1 MGLKEIFSGEARAEK
16 KALKEKLSKATDF
29 KDFPLLLHV
38 KPREKYV
45 FHSDYFTIDRQYA
58 TIMSFQHID
67 GGTDGYPAFWGIGRI
82 PQGLDPDITTI
93 CFEQTRRMTKAWIDG
108 HLSTAESVADKNAG
122 EQAENGVSTTK
133 AKSNRKLQDLEEIGQ
148 ELNNN
153 AAYLQCYFKVMVKAP
168 TLEKLDK
175 AVDQMSQRYIDVF
188 STLSAG
194 AYMGRQRDELT
205 NLFAKNSSKIGRK
218 YYFTSTEFAGNYN
231 LVTHGMEDPNG
242 EYIGRMYGDVNNS
255 AVIFETNTYNHHIV
269 VANEFYN
276 EKLKR
281 TPMADYWGS
290 KLSQSCM
297 MHNGRVAH
305 IILDAC
311 DLDVLGPKFKNLTYR
326 IDMNSGDLNMFE
338 MFGDT
343 ENELSIFPTQ
353 MQKLILMAEQAYETT
368 ESDRSIIRGSLE
380 EIATK
385 FYIDNKMWYENAA
398 ELRHRIRVVGIPH
411 RSVPK
416 LEMFSSYLDT
426 EHKKALNAGSRDEE
440 RIHALGVLKATFKNM
455 LTSNGDLFNT
465 TTTSVIDGA
474 RDGRRVIYD
483 FSKLRPRGD
492 GIMMAQ
498 LVNII
503 GFALGNVMKNDVVIF
518 HGTELIADRVKPFIR
533 EQLNM
538 MYARGG
544 RAVFLYNDI
553 DKALNDGKFSGFE
566 KADYTVF
573 GTMTPTQV
581 DLYQEKLG
589 RSIPNDLINLIS
601 KKNSKIAYLRRG
613 FSNVVFEQD
622 LLLGMKKF
630 DEKGARI

>member
-1 MGLKEIFSGEARAEK
+1 MSLKELFDKDAKAEK
-16 KALKEKLSKATDF
+16 KALKEKISKAKDF
-29 KDFPLLLHV
+29 KNFPFLMKI

-45 FHSDYFTIDRQYA
+45 FHSDYFTIDGQYA
-58 TIMSFQHID
+58 TIMSFLHTD
-67 GGTDGYPAFWGIGRI
+67 GATDGYPAFWGIGRI

-93 CFEQTRRMTKAWIDG
+93 CFEQTRRMSKAWVDG

-133 AKSNRKLQDLEEIGQ
+133 AKSNRKIQDLAEIGV

-153 AAYLQCYFKVMVKAP
+153 ASYLQCYFKVMIKAP

-175 AVDQMSQRYIDVF
+175 AVDTMTQRYMDIF
-188 STLSAG
+188 STLTA
-194 AYMGRQRDELT
+194 APYMGRQRQELT
-205 NLFAKNSSKIGRK
+205 NLFTKNASKIGRK

-242 EYIGRMYGDVNNS
+242 EYVGRMYGDVNNS
-255 AVIFETNTYNHHIV
+255 AVIFETNNYGHHVV

-297 MHNGRVAH
+297 MHNGTVAH
-305 IILDAC
+305 IILDVC
-311 DLDVLGPKFKNLTYR
+311 DLDVLGPKFKNITYK
-326 IDMNSGDLNMFE
+326 IDMNQGDLNMFE
-338 MFGDT
+338 MFGDDKD
-343 ENELSIFPTQ
+343 ELSVFPTQ

-385 FYIDNKMWYENAA
+385 FYVDNRMWYENAA
-398 ELRHRIRVVGIPH
+398 ELRHRLRVVGIPH
-411 RSVPK
+411 KSIPK
-416 LEMFSSYLDT
+416 LEMFASYLDT
-426 EHKKALNAGSRDEE
+426 EHKKALSASTRDEE

-465 TTTSVIDGA
+465 ITTDVIDGA
-474 RDGRRVIYD
+474 KDGRRVIYD

-503 GFALGNVMKNDVVIF
+503 GFALGNVRKNDIVVF
-518 HGTELIADRVKPFIR
+518 HGTEIIADRVKPYIL
-533 EQLNM
+533 EQLSM

-553 DKALNDGKFSGFE
+553 TKALNDVSFSGFDQ
-566 KADYTVF
+566 ADYTVF
-573 GTMTPTQV
+573 GTMSPNQL
-581 DLYQEKLG
+581 DLYQDKLG
-589 RSIPNDLINLIS
+589 RKIPNDLANLIN
-601 KKNSKIAYLRRG
+601 KKNDRIAYLRRG

-630 DEKGARI
+630 NEKGARI

>member
-1 MGLKEIFSGEARAEK
+1 MALRDIFDKEARAEK
-16 KALKEKLSKATDF
+16 KALKDKINKATDF
-29 KDFPLLLHV
+29 KDFPLLLKV

-45 FHSDYFTIDRQYA
+45 FHSDYFTIDGQYA
-58 TIMSFQHID
+58 TIMGFIHTE

-82 PQGLDPDITTI
+82 PQGLDSDITTI
-93 CFEQTRRMTKAWIDG
+93 CFEQVRRMTKSWVEG
-108 HLSTAESVADKNAG
+108 KLSTAESVADRNAQ
-122 EQAENGVSTTK
+122 EQNDNGVSTTK
-133 AKSNRKLQDLEEIGQ
+133 AKSNRKLKDLEEIGV

-153 AAYLQCYFKVMVKAP
+153 AAYLECCFKVMVKAP
-168 TLEKLDK
+168 SLAKLDA
-175 AVDQMSQRYIDVF
+175 AVNTMSQRYIDIF
-188 STLSAG
+188 STLNA
-194 AYMGRQRDELT
+194 APYMGRQRQELT
-205 NLFAKNSSKIGRK
+205 NLFTKNSTKVGRK
-218 YYFTSTEFAGNYN
+218 YYFTSTEFAGDYN

-255 AVIFETNTYNHHIV
+255 AVIFETNSYKHHVV
-269 VANEFYN
+269 VANEFFN

-290 KLSQSCM
+290 KLSQASL
-297 MHNGRVAH
+297 MHNGKVAH

-311 DLDVLGPKFKNLTYR
+311 DLDVLGPKFKDITYK

-338 MFGDT
+338 MFGD
-343 ENELSIFPTQ
+343 EKDELSIFPTQ
-353 MQKLILMAEQAYETT
+353 MQKLILMAEQSYETT
-368 ESDRSIIRGSLE
+368 ESDRSIIRSSLE

-385 FYIDNKMWYENAA
+385 FYVNNKMWYENAA

-411 RSVPK
+411 SSVPK
-416 LEMFSSYLDT
+416 LEMFSSYLDV

-474 RDGRRVIYD
+474 KDGRRVIYD

-498 LVNII
+498 LVNVI
-503 GFALGNVMKNDVVIF
+503 GFALGNIKKNDTVIF
-518 HGTELIADRVKPFIR
+518 HGTELIAKRVQPYILD
-533 EQLNM
+533 QLGM

-544 RAVFLYNDI
+544 RAVFLYNNI
-553 DKALNDGKFSGFE
+553 EGALNDIPFSGFDH
-566 KADYTVF
+566 ADYTVF
-573 GTMTPTQV
+573 GTMTPNQL
-581 DLYQEKLG
+581 DLYQTKLG
-589 RSIPNDLINLIS
+589 RTIPNDLANLVS
-601 KKNSKIAYLRRG
+601 KKNAKIAYLRRG
-613 FSNVVFEQD
+613 FQNVVFEQD